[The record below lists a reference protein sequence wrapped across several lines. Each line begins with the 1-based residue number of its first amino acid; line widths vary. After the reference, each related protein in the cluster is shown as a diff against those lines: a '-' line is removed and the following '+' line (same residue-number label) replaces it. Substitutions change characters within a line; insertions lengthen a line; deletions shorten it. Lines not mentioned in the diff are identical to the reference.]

1 MNVLILGQPRS
12 GKTTIA
18 KKIAKKGYNI
28 IALDEMRQAFVD
40 SMPELD
46 LYHSG
51 TEIEL
56 NPVNAEKYYLFIKSY
71 LKNFNQKYPDVNV
84 VIEGMEISLKA
95 ASRLFTD
102 GNQCVIICLGVITDN
117 PKDFNNL
124 IRKYSIND
132 EQDWTRNL
140 NDDELM
146 AVVDRIIHYSKQN
159 QKIAKES

>member
-71 LKNFNQKYPDVNV
+71 LKNFNQKYPDVV
-84 VIEGMEISLKA
+84 A
-95 ASRLFTD
+95 
-102 GNQCVIICLGVITDN
+102 IIQMAEEQIL
-117 PKDFNNL
+117 NL
-124 IRKYSIND
+124 D
-132 EQDWTRNL
+132 
-140 NDDELM
+140 
-146 AVVDRIIHYSKQN
+146 
-159 QKIAKES
+159 